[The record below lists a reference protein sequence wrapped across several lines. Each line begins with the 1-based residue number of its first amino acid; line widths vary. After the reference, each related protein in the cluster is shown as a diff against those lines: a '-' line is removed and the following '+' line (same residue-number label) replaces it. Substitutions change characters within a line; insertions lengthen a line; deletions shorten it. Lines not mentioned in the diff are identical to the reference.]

1 MVRSSTNGCWEP
13 DTASTSDILIIG
25 GGVGGLSAAAAL
37 SEQARVTVL
46 EAEEQIGFHSSGR
59 SATML
64 HYALGNPLVRALTL
78 ASRPFFDQPPESF
91 AGISL
96 GRRMPVLI
104 HARASELAALDEL
117 DAAIAPF
124 ATLERVGEREMLEL
138 CPVLNVG
145 DGGSVAGIVDHN
157 GLRLDPHALLQG
169 YARTLRNRGGE
180 IVTDT
185 RIASFQRA
193 GDAWQLESE
202 KGEQFEAP
210 IVVNAAGAWA
220 DEVAKLAG
228 VRPIGLQPKRRTIIT
243 FDAPA
248 GMDLS
253 GWPFTKTVGD
263 ELYFAPE
270 SGRLFASPMDEV
282 PSAPTDA
289 QPDDYEAALAAHR
302 MEERTTVK
310 VERIHS
316 RWAGLRSFAP
326 DRHPVVGF
334 APDAEGFFWLA
345 GQGGFGL
352 QTSPMM
358 AEIAKS
364 LILAT
369 PWPAATVT
377 LEALSP
383 VRFS

>member
-1 MVRSSTNGCWEP
+1 M
-13 DTASTSDILIIG
+13 A
-25 GGVGGLSAAAAL
+25 GLSAAAAL

-46 EAEEQIGFHSSGR
+46 EAEEQIGYHSSGR

-104 HARASELAALDEL
+104 HARESELAALDEL
-117 DAAIAPF
+117 NAAIAPF

-138 CPVLNVG
+138 CPVLKVG
-145 DGGSVAGIVDHN
+145 DGGSVAGLVDSN

-169 YARTLRNRGGE
+169 YARTLRDRGGE
-180 IVTDT
+180 IVTGA
-185 RIASFQRA
+185 RIASLRRI
-193 GDAWQLESE
+193 GETWQLKTER
-202 KGEQFEAP
+202 GDRFDAP
-210 IVVNAAGAWA
+210 VVVNAVGAWA
-220 DEVAKLAG
+220 DRIAELAG
-228 VRPIGLQPKRRTIIT
+228 VRPISLQPKRRTIIT
-243 FDAPA
+243 FDGPEGA
-248 GMDLS
+248 DLS
-253 GWPFTKTVGD
+253 NWPFTKTVSD

-282 PSAPTDA
+282 PSEPTDA
-289 QPDDYEAALAAHR
+289 QPDDYEVALAAHR
-302 MEERTTVK
+302 MEERTTIK
-310 VERIHS
+310 VERVHS

-326 DRHPVVGF
+326 DRHPTAGF
-334 APDAEGFFWLA
+334 GPDAEGFFWLA

-364 LILAT
+364 LILGT
-369 PWPAATVT
+369 PWPIATV
-377 LEALSP
+377 SP
-383 VRFS
+383 EELGPARFS

>member
-1 MVRSSTNGCWEP
+1 
-13 DTASTSDILIIG
+13 
-25 GGVGGLSAAAAL
+25 
-37 SEQARVTVL
+37 
-46 EAEEQIGFHSSGR
+46 
-59 SATML
+59 ML

-104 HARASELAALDEL
+104 HARESEIAALDEL

-124 ATLERVGEREMLEL
+124 ATLERAGERAMLEL
-138 CPVLNVG
+138 CPILKVG
-145 DGGSVAGIVDHN
+145 DGGSVAGIVDRN

-180 IVTDT
+180 IVTEA
-185 RIASFQRA
+185 RIASVGRV
-193 GDAWQLESE
+193 GDIWQLESE
-202 KGEQFEAP
+202 KGDRFEAP

-220 DEVAKLAG
+220 DRIAVLAG

-248 GMDLS
+248 GLDLS
-253 GWPFTKTVGD
+253 SWPFTKTVND

-282 PSAPTDA
+282 LSEPTDA
-289 QPDDYEAALAAHR
+289 QPDDYEVALAAHR

-310 VERIHS
+310 VERIYS

-326 DRHPVVGF
+326 DRHPVAGF
-334 APDAEGFFWLA
+334 AADSEGLFWLA

-358 AEIAKS
+358 AEVAKS
-364 LILAT
+364 LILGT
-369 PWPAATVT
+369 PWPIEAVT
-377 LEALSP
+377 AGQLSP
-383 VRFS
+383 GRFS

>member
-1 MVRSSTNGCWEP
+1 LV
-13 DTASTSDILIIG
+13 IG
-25 GGVGGLSAAAAL
+25 GGVAGLSAAAAL
-37 SEQARVTVL
+37 SEQARVVVL
-46 EAEEQIGFHSSGR
+46 EAEEQIGYHSSGR

-96 GRRMPVLI
+96 GRRMPVLV
-104 HARASELAALDEL
+104 HARESEIAALDEL

-124 ATLERVGEREMLEL
+124 ATLERAGEGEMLEL
-138 CPVLNVG
+138 CPVLKVG
-145 DGGSVAGIVDHN
+145 DGGSVAGIVDRN
-157 GLRLDPHALLQG
+157 GFRLDPHALLQG
-169 YARTLRNRGGE
+169 YARRLRDRGGQ
-180 IVTDT
+180 IVTGA
-185 RIASFQRA
+185 RIASLQRA
-193 GDAWQLESE
+193 GDGWQLRSE
-202 KGEQFEAP
+202 QGEQFEGP

-220 DEVAKLAG
+220 DKIAELAG
-228 VRPIGLQPKRRTIIT
+228 VQPINLQPKRRTIIT
-243 FDAPA
+243 FDAPPGA
-248 GMDLS
+248 DLS
-253 GWPFTKTVGD
+253 GWPFAKTVND

-282 PSAPTDA
+282 PSEPTDA
-289 QPDDYEAALAAHR
+289 QPDDYEMALAAHR

-326 DRHPVVGF
+326 DRHPVAGF

-358 AEIAKS
+358 AEVTKS
-364 LILAT
+364 LVLGT
-369 PWPAATVT
+369 PWPVASVIP
-377 LEALSP
+377 EELSP
-383 VRFS
+383 IRFG